1 VLQLTSHSELR
12 SRRGTVWRRTHSL
25 GRAAEALWLAA
36 ERHIRW
42 AARMQFAKRLRPL
55 VQSGEVTCSVRI
67 WQQPR
72 VKLGGRYALPP
83 GQIEVTSIREISPNQ
98 ITPRLARRSGF
109 ESVEELLRVAQ
120 HGRGEFIFLVEF
132 VYHAS

>member
-1 VLQLTSHSELR
+1 
-12 SRRGTVWRRTHSL
+12 
-25 GRAAEALWLAA
+25 
-36 ERHIRW
+36 
-42 AARMQFAKRLRPL
+42 MQFAKRLRPL

-83 GQIEVTSIREISPNQ
+83 GQIEVTSIKGILRSQ

-109 ESVEELLRVAQ
+109 DSVEELLRVAQ
-120 HGRGEFIFLVEF
+120 HGEGEFIFLVEF

>member
-1 VLQLTSHSELR
+1 
-12 SRRGTVWRRTHSL
+12 
-25 GRAAEALWLAA
+25 
-36 ERHIRW
+36 
-42 AARMQFAKRLRPL
+42 MQFAKRLRPL